1 MLLPSSNRPIPLVRR
16 SDLQIST
23 MSFRDEAHVVVK
35 DPLALQYFR
44 LPILQYRV
52 LESLDGRSS
61 LSEIQNRIQEL
72 GDSAAV
78 TTSEIL
84 GLILDLARKR
94 LIWSER
100 PGTSNSLLD
109 QADASD
115 RSKFWSLFRNPL
127 FIRLPGIHPGTV
139 LHLLAKKLAWI
150 YSAPVAGAVITFF
163 AGTWL
168 FLLLHAETFLG
179 ELPTMSSL
187 LAGNGIMTLWIVV
200 GSLKILHELSHGLAC
215 ERFGA
220 ECQSIGLAF
229 LFFSPCMYCD
239 VTDAWMLPRK
249 SHRIAVSL
257 AGIYVELF
265 ISSLGLWLWWFSAPG
280 LFHQICLQVFLA
292 GSVSTLL
299 LNANPLLRFDGY
311 FVLADLLE
319 IPNLYQRSR
328 QAIRQ
333 LAARYLLGLQTFED
347 QDSSRNEP
355 RTIIA
360 AYGVASMAYQLPML
374 IGLSFFLYRLLK
386 PFGLSSLFWI
396 YLSGM
401 VVVSGWRFLVW
412 RLQVAQ
418 QQMSAVRSW
427 VHSAFTLG
435 FSLAVLTGIWFCP
448 LRSSVTAPVI
458 IEPRSAQRV
467 YVETAGTVRNVFVG
481 EGDVVS
487 AGTILIEMENLDLD
501 RQLVA
506 LEGMQAL
513 HETDFRLAQAIS
525 DPDLMS
531 QVKTASHSSA
541 EQIEFARSEK
551 DRLQLRAAIAGTIVS
566 AKRSIDYPLVSQ
578 KETQLESQ
586 GILDSRLVGMYLQ
599 RKTCLCE
606 IAPSDR
612 WEAGLWIDQK
622 SRQYL
627 SPGQKISVRL
637 DAYSG
642 TIVPAKVIS
651 VGSANEETIPAAL
664 SEKSVGPFMTKSVSG
679 GEEPTEPVYRATIS
693 LDKMSFPVQSGMQGQ
708 ARFDR
713 PTLTVGAWLTDEFHR
728 LFVIR

>member
-23 MSFRDEAHVVVK
+23 MSFRDETHVVVK

-52 LESLDGRSS
+52 LESLDGRNS
-61 LSEIQNRIQEL
+61 LQEIQNRVQLL

-84 GLILDLARKR
+84 GLILDLASKR

-100 PGTSNSLLD
+100 PGTSDSLLD

-115 RSKFWSLFRNPL
+115 RSQFWSLIRNPL
-127 FIRLPGIHPGTV
+127 FIRLPGIHPGQV
-139 LHLLAKKLAWI
+139 LHSLAKKLGWI
-150 YSAPVAGAVITFF
+150 YSSPVAGAVITFCG
-163 AGTWL
+163 GTWL
-168 FLLLHAETFLG
+168 FLLLHAETFLD

-187 LAGNGIMTLWIVV
+187 LAGHGIMTLWIIV
-200 GSLKILHELSHGLAC
+200 GSLKIFHELSHGLAC

-292 GSVSTLL
+292 GSASTLL

-328 QAIRQ
+328 QIIRR
-333 LAARYLLGLQTFED
+333 LAARYLLGLQTFND
-347 QDSSRNEP
+347 HVTALNEP
-355 RTIIA
+355 ASIIA
-360 AYGVASMAYQLPML
+360 AYGLASMAYQVPML
-374 IGLSFFLYRLLK
+374 IGLGFFLYSLLK

-401 VVVSGWRFLVW
+401 AVVSGWRFLVW
-412 RLQVAQ
+412 RNQVGLQQ
-418 QQMSAVRSW
+418 KSAVRSW
-427 VHSAFTLG
+427 VHSAFTIG
-435 FSLAVLTGIWFCP
+435 FSLVFLTGIWFFP
-448 LRSSVTAPVI
+448 FRSSVTASVI
-458 IEPRSAQRV
+458 IEPRSAQPV
-467 YVETAGTVRNVFVG
+467 YVETAGTVQNVFVR

-506 LEGMQAL
+506 LEGVQAL

-551 DRLQLRAAIAGTIVS
+551 DRLQLRASLAGTIVS
-566 AKRSIDYPLVSQ
+566 AKRSIDSPPISQ
-578 KETQLESQ
+578 KEAQLESH

-612 WEAGLWIDQK
+612 WEAGLWVDQK

-627 SPGQKISVRL
+627 SPGQKILVRL

-642 TIVPAKVIS
+642 TIVPAIVIS
-651 VGSANEETIPAAL
+651 IGSANEGTIPTAL
-664 SEKSVGPFMTKSVSG
+664 SAKSDGPFITKSVSG
-679 GEEPTEPVYRATIS
+679 GEEPTEPVYRATIV
-693 LDKMSFPVQSGMQGQ
+693 LDKLSFPVQSGMLGQ